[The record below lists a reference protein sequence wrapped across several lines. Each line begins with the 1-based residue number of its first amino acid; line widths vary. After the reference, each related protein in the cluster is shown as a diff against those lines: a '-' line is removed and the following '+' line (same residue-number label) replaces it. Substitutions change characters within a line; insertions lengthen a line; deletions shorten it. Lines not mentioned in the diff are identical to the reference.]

1 MATVENSQGFADTS
15 IARIIALVL
24 AVAIAVLLYF
34 NWSAEISGLFSA
46 RTEPPM
52 VSASQPAKEANPA
65 LDACLVQRVGDVD
78 RMKGDGILSDAQY
91 AKFKM
96 RATDL
101 CRVQNPG

>member
-1 MATVENSQGFADTS
+1 MTTAENSQGFADSS

-24 AVAIAVLLYF
+24 AVAIAGLFYF
-34 NWSAEISGLFSA
+34 NWSAEIGGLFSA
-46 RTEPPM
+46 RTDNAM

-65 LDACLVQRVGDVD
+65 LDACLTQRVGDVD
-78 RMKGDGILSDAQY
+78 RMKDEGILSDAQY